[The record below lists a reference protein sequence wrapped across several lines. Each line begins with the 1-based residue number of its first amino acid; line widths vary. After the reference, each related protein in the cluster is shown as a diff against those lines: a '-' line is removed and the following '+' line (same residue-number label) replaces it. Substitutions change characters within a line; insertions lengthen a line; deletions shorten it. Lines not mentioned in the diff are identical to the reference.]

1 MGIAEKLF
9 KTSDKIIDVTQ
20 YPDPQ
25 ELACLA
31 DICISDYSSIIYDFL
46 VIDKPVFIFA
56 KDIDTYPKERRLR
69 PRYFELP
76 LKKNKT
82 EDELFACIKKFDAK
96 SYRRKIKEFMSK
108 TFELYDDGH
117 ASERIVDVIK
127 SVIDGTYKE

>member
-1 MGIAEKLF
+1 MYAPTYRDTNFKKQLEMYSFDTEKLLTTVQKKFGGEWTLLLRFHPQVVNMGIAEKLF

-56 KDIDTYPKERRLR
+56 KDIDTYPK
-69 PRYFELP
+69 
-76 LKKNKT
+76 
-82 EDELFACIKKFDAK
+82 
-96 SYRRKIKEFMSK
+96 
-108 TFELYDDGH
+108 
-117 ASERIVDVIK
+117 
-127 SVIDGTYKE
+127 